1 VSHTVS
7 DDDNLDPLHGF
18 TVTLFGVEAITPGM
32 IDALDEAGC
41 GDAVLY
47 RRDGTVRLDFDRRA
61 PTLLE
66 AQMGA
71 RADVMRAGFEVFSIS
86 LPDT

>member
-1 VSHTVS
+1 VSHTMS
-7 DDDNLDPLHGF
+7 DDDAPDPLHEF
-18 TVTLFGVEAITPGM
+18 TVTLFRASEITPAM

-47 RRDGTVRLDFDRRA
+47 RRDGFIRLDFDRRA
-61 PTLLE
+61 PTLLA
-66 AQMGA
+66 AQMRA

-86 LPDT
+86 SPSP